1 LNRQPNHLSCA
12 TEWFLLAVKPPTQT
26 YLRPPPGY
34 RFRRPWY
41 RRPGFYIPVAILAVL
56 TLFVSVFVSRILV
69 DLKAQADTF
78 DLNQL
83 EQMESASVILDRNGK
98 IFGQIYVENRE
109 TVPYEKLPPDL
120 INAVIAV
127 EDAKFYEHH
136 GYDLLG
142 IIRAALKNLI
152 AGQVRQGASTITQ
165 QLARNSFSLKER
177 TYRRK
182 LLEVFL
188 ARRIE
193 DHFSKQ
199 KIMELYL
206 NRIYFGGGLYG
217 AEAAA
222 RGYFS
227 KPAREMT
234 LAECATLAGLIK
246 SPNRLSPW
254 NDRDNAREVR
264 DYALDRMR
272 DLGFI
277 SREQCATA
285 RAQKIVVGS
294 RQNAQGQTYAVDY
307 IRQQVIA
314 AVGWDRATNEGYRI
328 HTTIDVNLQR
338 VAEESLKTHL
348 EQVEHHPDYNHQTYA
363 EYAAS
368 FRKAKA
374 NGTMSEQPAPEY
386 LQGAVIGLDNASGD
400 ILVLV
405 GGRDFE
411 HNQYNRALQ
420 ARRPA
425 GTAMLPFVYAAAF
438 EKGMYPGSVVEDSP
452 LDNRAVMIGGTTGIL
467 GEWGPESADNLYEG
481 RITARQALVESK
493 DGATVRIGMDAGV
506 EAMLKLCSS
515 AGIHSPLRPYPATFL
530 GSSEVTLAELALGYT
545 IFPNGGWRSTAPHIL
560 ERIEEKDG
568 TLVWDGKRQSIR
580 KIVIKPETAY
590 EVHSCLVD
598 ALKSGTG
605 KAAYTEFGLKKFP
618 AAGKTGTAYDFTD
631 ALFAGY
637 DSNFTCAVWTGFD
650 KPQKIYRGAFG
661 RELALPI
668 WVDIMNAAAQSYPPR
683 QIKQP
688 SNLKQIEI
696 CSRSGLLATDKCYDA
711 VKTAN
716 GDTVQRRTT
725 YMEIATRS
733 QAPTEPCNIHGEP
746 RARLAREFGSSE
758 LPRAELAVNLSDVTP
773 VVIRSPT
780 VIADKDPYDSI
791 KPTLKPEPLPQPATE
806 RAENQ
811 NTASAT
817 SVNEMKATT
826 NTTIVNPPS
835 SQTTQGAPEVRKA
848 IPVEAI
854 PKAIPVQPQDSKPA
868 EIRRAIPVKPLD
880 QEDEDSLLKSATR
893 ALTIDQ
899 MREGGERAAEGG
911 NKQSLPQST
920 RTGEPSNL
928 NE

>member
-1 LNRQPNHLSCA
+1 
-12 TEWFLLAVKPPTQT
+12 
-26 YLRPPPGY
+26 LRP
-34 RFRRPWY
+34 W
-41 RRPGFYIPVAILAVL
+41 FYIPVGILAVL
-56 TLFVSVFVSRILV
+56 VVGVTVYVSVLIT
-69 DLKAQADTF
+69 DLKGQARTF

-98 IFGQIYVENRE
+98 IFGQIYVENRQ
-109 TVPYEKLPPDL
+109 TVPYEQLPPDL
-120 INAVIAV
+120 INAVVAV
-127 EDAKFYEHH
+127 EDAKFYQHH

-142 IIRAALKNLI
+142 IIRAALKNLT
-152 AGQVRQGASTITQ
+152 AGHVRQGGSTVTQ

-177 TYRRK
+177 TFRRK
-182 LLEVFL
+182 LLEIFL

-193 DHFSKQ
+193 EQFGKQ

-227 KPAREMT
+227 KPAREMS

-254 NDRDNAREVR
+254 SDRANSREVR

-277 SREQCATA
+277 SRERCAAA
-285 RAQKIVVGS
+285 RAEQIVIGS

-314 AVGWDRATNEGYRI
+314 AVGWDRAMNEGFRI
-328 HTTIDVNLQR
+328 HTTIDVDLQK
-338 VAEESLKTHL
+338 VAEDSVRAHL
-348 EQVEHHPDYNHQTYA
+348 EAVEQRSDYNHQTYSA
-363 EYAAS
+363 YATS
-368 FRKAKA
+368 FRKAKS
-374 NGTMSEQPAPEY
+374 NGTMSDQPAPEY
-386 LQGAVIGLDNASGD
+386 LQGAVVGLDNATGD

-438 EKGMYPGSVVEDSP
+438 EKGMYPGSLVEDSP

-467 GEWGPESADNLYEG
+467 GEWGPESAENRYEG
-481 RITARQALVESK
+481 PMTARQALASSK
-493 DGATVRIGMDAGV
+493 NGATVRIGMNAGV
-506 EAMLKLCSS
+506 DAVMQLCSA

-530 GSSEVTLAELALGYT
+530 GSSEVTLAELALAYT
-545 IFPNGGWRSTAPHIL
+545 VFPNGGWRPNTPHIL

-568 TLVWDGKRQSIR
+568 TLVWNGKQESIR
-580 KIVIKPETAY
+580 KLVIKPETAY
-590 EVHSCLVD
+590 EVHSCLAD
-598 ALKSGTG
+598 ALQSGTG
-605 KAAYTEFGLKKFP
+605 KAAFTQFGLKRMP

-637 DSNFTCAVWTGFD
+637 DSNFTCAIWAGFD

-683 QIKQP
+683 EIKHP
-688 SNLKQIEI
+688 ANLKQIEI
-696 CSRSGLLATDKCYDA
+696 CSRSGLLATDNCYDGLTA
-711 VKTAN
+711 AN

-725 YMEIATRS
+725 YMEIATQS
-733 QAPTEPCNIHGEP
+733 QAPTESCNVHGEP
-746 RARLAREFGSSE
+746 RARLAREFSSSD
-758 LPRAELAVNLSDVTP
+758 LPRAALAVDLSEVTP
-773 VVIRSPT
+773 IAIKNPT
-780 VIADKDPYDSI
+780 LLADKDPYNSL
-791 KPTLKPEPLPQPATE
+791 KATLRPEPTPQPTTE
-806 RAENQ
+806 TADNQ
-811 NTASAT
+811 KTDSASGESEVKTASNAINPSGSITPTPEST
-817 SVNEMKATT
+817 SE
-826 NTTIVNPPS
+826 I
-835 SQTTQGAPEVRKA
+835 RKA
-848 IPVEAI
+848 IPVQQI
-854 PKAIPVQPQDSKPA
+854 KKAIPVQPQDKKPL

-880 QEDEDSLLKSATR
+880 QEDADETLLRSALPPPR
-893 ALTIDQ
+893 DIDQ
-899 MREGGERAAEGG
+899 
-911 NKQSLPQST
+911 
-920 RTGEPSNL
+920 
-928 NE
+928 